1 MNLGRSGSKTDESS
15 ALNVAA
21 SEATSVADGRGVATP
36 TTLPRTSTSQHHQ
49 GRRPVTSHQRSEFFQ
64 LPKRSGEI
72 VLFSRAATQALRG
85 DGDISEGTALVG
97 DGGVSWGCP

>member
-36 TTLPRTSTSQHHQ
+36 RTSTSQHHQ
-49 GRRPVTSHQRSEFFQ
+49 GRRPVTSRQRSELFQ